1 MARMNTV
8 DPRAFVRVKRW
19 LAARKD
25 RDPLKRRKDR
35 LQADVVD
42 SLIENYLPQ
51 LGAQV

>member
-1 MARMNTV
+1 MNTV

-42 SLIENYLPQ
+42 SLIKNYLPQ
-51 LGAQV
+51 LDVQA